1 MGVKYAGKTV
11 KSGRQKQFLP
21 VTKTYG
27 KKWLSRT
34 LWSFTPKKNTAWSKL
49 LVPFFDLTYG
59 CLNFK
64 MKIKTCQ
71 KL

>member
-34 LWSFTPKKNTAWSKL
+34 LWSFTTKKNNAWSKL
-49 LVPFFDLTYG
+49 LVPFTILPSG
-59 CLNFK
+59 ALILK
-64 MKIKTCQ
+64 
-71 KL
+71 